1 MTTTTS
7 AGTAAESQTGGG
19 KGGRTGTSPPRRGG
33 RATGAD
39 SRFAF
44 WLILPTMVLLG
55 GVVGYPIVRAIVLS
69 LYSDSITGNSEFI
82 GLGNYLTALV
92 GPESGE
98 FWSALETTLFFT
110 VVSVSL
116 EVVLGMVMALVMHRA
131 FRGRGLIRASVL
143 IPWAIPTAVT
153 AVLWRWMFT
162 PHGIV
167 NHVLGTN
174 IIWTG
179 AEWPAK
185 FAIIFSDVWKTSPF
199 VALLLLAGLQII
211 PDELYDSAKVDGA
224 GAWQRFR
231 TITLP
236 LVKPAL
242 VVAVLF
248 RMLDVLRMYDV
259 PAILTGGAND
269 TTTLSIL
276 VFQAA
281 IDQTKFSYGSA
292 LSTLT
297 FVFIFLVAFAFVR
310 LLGANVLDDSARGV
324 R

>member
-1 MTTTTS
+1 MTSTTS
-7 AGTAAESQTGGG
+7 
-19 KGGRTGTSPPRRGG
+19 TGTPAGGDTGAVEGPEAARRRPPGK
-33 RATGAD
+33 RATRAD

-44 WLILPTMVLLG
+44 WLILPAVIMLG
-55 GVVGYPIVRAIVLS
+55 LVVGYPILRAIWLS
-69 LYSDSITGNSEFI
+69 LFSDSITGDSEFI
-82 GLGNYLTALV
+82 WFGNYATALFGV
-92 GPESGE
+92 EAGE
-98 FWSALETTLFFT
+98 FWTALRVTSFFT
-110 VVSVSL
+110 VVSVIL
-116 EVVLGMVMALVMHRA
+116 EVIIGMAMALVMHRA
-131 FRGRGLIRASVL
+131 FRGRGLVRTSVL
-143 IPWAIPTAVT
+143 VPWAIPTAVT

-162 PHGIV
+162 PNGIV

-174 IIWTG
+174 VIWTG
-179 AEWPAK
+179 AEWPSK
-185 FAIIFSDVWKTSPF
+185 FAIIFSDVWKTAPF

-211 PDELYDSAKVDGA
+211 PEELYDSAKVDGA
-224 GAWQRFR
+224 GVLQRFR

-259 PAILTGGAND
+259 PAILTGGANE

-281 IDQTKFSYGSA
+281 ISETKFGYGSA

-297 FVFIFLVAFAFVR
+297 FLFIFLVAFVFVR
-310 LLGANVLDDSARGV
+310 LLGANVIDRSAQGGR
-324 R
+324 